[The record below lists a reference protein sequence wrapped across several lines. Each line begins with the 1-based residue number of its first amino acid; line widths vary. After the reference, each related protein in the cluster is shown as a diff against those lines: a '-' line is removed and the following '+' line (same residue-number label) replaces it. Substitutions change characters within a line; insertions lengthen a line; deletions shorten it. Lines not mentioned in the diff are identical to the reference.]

1 MLRAAV
7 QPQTSY
13 QYATGLKHFV
23 EWAWYEYGGP
33 LMTAEEVDA
42 YATLHDEQFAAEF
55 NEWARAIWRKLPA
68 AEAYAP
74 PDDFASIYAE
84 TPPDVEGAADA
95 AEEERTEARQSQS
108 QSQED
113 EEEDGPEGGEGTQV
127 SGEAAAELAECDGD
141 LPAAAEYL
149 RTVVKLEGA
158 RIAAAPSGPPRARAK
173 VSPVATLTLTS
184 DSSSN
189 DGTASGTD

>member
-1 MLRAAV
+1 MALCLHRIGSGTHHCACPPAGAPAAPPV
-7 QPQTSY
+7 SRLTS
-13 QYATGLKHFV
+13 ATTPTGCSIQRCLLSRSTV
-23 EWAWYEYGGP
+23 T
-33 LMTAEEVDA
+33 MTAEEVDA
-42 YATLHDEQFAAEF
+42 YATLHEEQFAAEF
-55 NEWARAIWRKLPA
+55 NDWARAIWRKLPA

-141 LPAAAEYL
+141 A
-149 RTVVKLEGA
+149 
-158 RIAAAPSGPPRARAK
+158 
-173 VSPVATLTLTS
+173 
-184 DSSSN
+184 
-189 DGTASGTD
+189 DGCGL

>member
-1 MLRAAV
+1 
-7 QPQTSY
+7 
-13 QYATGLKHFV
+13 
-23 EWAWYEYGGP
+23 
-33 LMTAEEVDA
+33 MTAEEVDA
-42 YATLHDEQFAAEF
+42 YATLHEEQFAAEF
-55 NEWARAIWRKLPA
+55 NDWARAIWRKLPA

-141 LPAAAEYL
+141 A
-149 RTVVKLEGA
+149 
-158 RIAAAPSGPPRARAK
+158 
-173 VSPVATLTLTS
+173 
-184 DSSSN
+184 
-189 DGTASGTD
+189 DGCGL